1 MLRRKFE
8 DKNIDI
14 KSLND
19 VLSLLKKILNISYVL
34 LIIMAIFAIT
44 MISKEWNFKQFLLS
58 VLGILSPLFI
68 GFLIAWLFNPLVTW
82 LQKNGIR
89 RSLGTIITYI
99 ILFTFVFVLLNA
111 IVPLLFNQI
120 NDFINRVPGIVNFVS
135 GSLDHIM
142 GKFEHVDYINI
153 SRFKTELLEYVKD
166 FGGNIT
172 ENLPAFTI
180 GIIKQAYSF
189 IGAILIGLI
198 IGFYLLLTF
207 DTIGDSFIG
216 LMPKRFQNSTRD
228 LITLINSS
236 MLRYVQGALIDST
249 CIFIITTIGLW
260 LVGLKSPLLFGLFC
274 GITNVIPYAGPYI
287 GGAPAVLVGFSQG
300 TLTGILTLLVI
311 VIIQF
316 IEGNFFQPYIMSK
329 TTKLH
334 PVTII
339 VGLLVFGHFWGV
351 VGMVVSTPIIGSIKA
366 IILFL
371 DEKYGYFGFLDH
383 SQE

>member
-142 GKFEHVDYINI
+142 DKFEHVDYINI

>member
-34 LIIMAIFAIT
+34 LIIIAIFAIT